1 MYELKTRNSKLETK
15 MKIRLKPLLGGLAT
29 RIVPSLADAMGRRNQ
44 PRVTAEYYYTVWL
57 RHVCTAAHFQSWNT
71 PQTVLEIGP
80 GNALGTGMAALLSGV
95 QRYIAYDATPL
106 LKPSFD
112 EQLWQDLIALFRQQ
126 KAFAET
132 DRIVPS
138 TLFPSE
144 LFPSEQLAHALSDE
158 YLARIRRSVEQHND
172 LIRYL
177 NDFNSLPAASVD
189 YVFSHSV
196 LEHVAQLQPMYQAM
210 WRALRPGGVMTHSI
224 DFSAHGTS
232 HEWNGHWTIPEVVWK
247 LMQGRRSYFLN
258 REPASTH
265 RALLEQLGFEIT
277 GFHLTPLA
285 SSLKRKDLAPR
296 FRQLSES
303 DLNSVSAFVVAQ
315 KPLA

>member
-1 MYELKTRNSKLETK
+1 

-29 RIVPSLADAMGRRNQ
+29 RIMPSLAEAMGRRNQ
-44 PRVTAEYYYTVWL
+44 PRVTAEYYYTVWM
-57 RHVCTAAHFQSWNT
+57 RHVCTAAHFESWNA

-95 QRYIAYDATPL
+95 QKYMAYDAMPL
-106 LKPSFD
+106 LKQNFD
-112 EQLWQDLIALFRQQ
+112 EQLWQELIALFRQK

-144 LFPSEQLAHALSDE
+144 LFPDEQLAQALSDE
-158 YLARIRRSVEQHND
+158 GIERIKYSIQHRND

-177 NDFNSLPAASVD
+177 NDFNSLPDNAVD
-189 YVFSHSV
+189 YLFSHSV
-196 LEHVAQLQPMYQAM
+196 LEHVEALAPLYRAM
-210 WRALRPGGVMTHSI
+210 WRWLRPGGVMTHSI
-224 DFSAHGTS
+224 DFSSHGTS
-232 HEWNGHWTIPEVVWK
+232 KEWNGHWTVPDVVWQ
-247 LMQGRRSYFLN
+247 LMQGKRSYFLN

-265 RALLEQLGFEIT
+265 RKLLEQHGFEIT
-277 GFHLTPLA
+277 GFHLSPLA
-285 SSLKRKDLAPR
+285 SSLTRDDLATR
-296 FRQLSES
+296 FRHLSQS
-303 DLNSVSAFVVAQ
+303 DLTTVSAFVVAR